1 MLVGKRLLI
10 VEDEFL
16 IALDIQRILEAA
28 EASATLF
35 ARSVGEAEA
44 QTEKFSTLDL
54 AIIEIA
60 GEPDRAS
67 QFAML
72 LLAHGV
78 PVVFTSSSIQH
89 REGLTD
95 VPQAPVV
102 IKPFAEEELLAA
114 CLAALK
120 GKRQVDLDQ

>member
-120 GKRQVDLDQ
+120 GKRQADLDQ